1 MKREDLEALGL
12 SKEQIDK
19 VLDLHHEEYDPVKK
33 DLEQAQEDLKSEKEK
48 TSTQSTTIKDLKKD
62 LEEFKDADVS
72 GMKQKIAD
80 LEQDI
85 KEKDENHQKEIAD
98 RDFNDILREAITSA
112 NGKNAKAITALL
124 DIDTLKA
131 SKNQKEDI
139 TTALKALT
147 EAEDS
152 KMLFGE
158 PEPNVLGKGDPIG
171 SVTKTGN
178 QDSDAAMRAAM
189 GLPPVTTEQK

>member
-19 VLDLHHEEYDPVKK
+19 VLDMHHQEYDRVKK
-33 DLEQAQEDLKSEKEK
+33 DLDAAKKDLEAETEK
-48 TSTQSTTIKDLKKD
+48 TSTQATTIKNLKKD

-80 LEQDI
+80 LEKDI

-98 RDFNDILREAITSA
+98 RDFNDILKDSIATA
-112 NGKNAKAITALL
+112 KGKNAKAITALL
-124 DIDTLKA
+124 DVDALKA
-131 SKNQKEDI
+131 SRNQKEDI
-139 TTALKALT
+139 AEALKTLS

-152 KMLFGE
+152 KMLFGDLE
-158 PEPNVLGKGDPIG
+158 PTPAGGGNPIG
-171 SVTKTGN
+171 TVTKGGN
-178 QDSDAAMRAAM
+178 QEGDAAMRAAM
-189 GLPPVTTEQK
+189 GLPPVTEQK